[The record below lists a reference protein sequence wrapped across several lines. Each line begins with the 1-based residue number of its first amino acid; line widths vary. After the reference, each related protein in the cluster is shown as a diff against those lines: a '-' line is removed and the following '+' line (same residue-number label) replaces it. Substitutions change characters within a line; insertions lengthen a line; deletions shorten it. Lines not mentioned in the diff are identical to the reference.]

1 MTLVLAAAALMATL
15 GHRRRLTALI
25 LTGAVGLIL
34 ALIFVKFSA
43 PDLALTQLAVEV
55 VTLILLLLALY
66 FLPQTSPKESSR
78 ARRWRDALLA
88 LLVGIGMSLL
98 AFAVLTRRSTT
109 IADYFIANS
118 LSGGGG
124 HNIVNVILV
133 DFRGFDTLGEISVL
147 AVAALGIFALMQ
159 NLKLAGLEQDAQGR
173 PFDPDKYPLIMATF
187 SRLLL
192 PLALLVSV
200 YIFLRGHNLPGGGFI
215 AGLVTAIALILQY
228 LTNGV
233 VWTRQRLPASRTH
246 PLIAWGLLTALLTG
260 LGSWLF
266 GRSFLTSA
274 FGHWT
279 LPLIGEVELASAMAF
294 DLGVYLVV
302 VGATLMILIHL
313 GLFKSSPAARENKP
327 WKS

>member
-1 MTLVLAAAALMATL
+1 
-15 GHRRRLTALI
+15 

-66 FLPQTSPKESSR
+66 FLPQTSPRESSPT
-78 ARRWRDALLA
+78 RRLRDLLLS
-88 LLVGIGMSLL
+88 LLVGAGMSLL
-98 AFAVLTRRSTT
+98 AFAVLTRRSTP
-109 IADYFIANS
+109 ISDYFIAKS
-118 LSGGGG
+118 LSDGGG

-147 AVAALGIFALMQ
+147 AIAALGIFALMQ

-173 PFDPDKYPLIMATF
+173 AFDPDRYPLIMATF
-187 SRLLL
+187 ARLLL

-233 VWTRQRLPASRTH
+233 VWTRQRLPAAQTH
-246 PLIAWGLLTALLTG
+246 PLIAWGLLIALLTG

-266 GRSFLTSA
+266 GRPFLTST
-274 FGHWT
+274 FGHWSV
-279 LPLIGEVELASAMAF
+279 PLIGEIELASAMAF

-302 VGATLMILIHL
+302 VGATLLILINL
-313 GLFKSSPAARENKP
+313 GLFKTSPTARERKP

>member
-1 MTLVLAAAALMATL
+1 LAAAALRATI
-15 GHRRRLTALI
+15 GHRQRLTALI
-25 LTGAVGLIL
+25 LTGAVGLIMT
-34 ALIFVKFSA
+34 LIFVKFSA

-66 FLPQTSPKESSR
+66 FLPQSSPRESSP
-78 ARRWRDALLA
+78 ARRWRDGLLA
-88 LLVGIGMSLL
+88 LLVGAGMSLL
-98 AFAVLTRRSTT
+98 AFAVMTRRSTT
-109 IADYFIANS
+109 ISDYFIDNS
-118 LSGGGG
+118 VGGGGG

-147 AVAALGIFALMQ
+147 AIAALGIFTLMQ
-159 NLKLAGLEQDAQGR
+159 NLKLKGLEQDAQGR

-233 VWTRQRLPASRTH
+233 VWTKKRLPAAQTH
-246 PLIAWGLLTALLTG
+246 PLIAWGLLVALLTG

-266 GRSFLTSA
+266 GRPFLTSV
-274 FGHWT
+274 FGHWS
-279 LPLIGEVELASAMAF
+279 LPLVGEFELASAMAF

-302 VGATLMILIHL
+302 VGATLLILINL
-313 GLFKSSPAARENKP
+313 GLFKSSPAVREK
-327 WKS
+327 K